1 MKAVRIH
8 APGGPE
14 AMQIEDLPE
23 PLPAAGQAQVRIEAS
38 GVNFIDTYHRSGLY
52 KLALPATLG
61 VEAAGTVTAVGA
73 GVSEVRVGER
83 VAWAGP
89 TGAYAEMAVVP
100 AARLVKLPERVSTRD
115 AAAAMLQ
122 GMTAHYLAV
131 STYPLEPSDTCL
143 VHAAAG
149 GVGLLLCQIA
159 RRRGAHVIATVS
171 TAAKAELARGAGA
184 DHVIRYDEEDFAAA
198 VARLTG
204 GRGVQVAYDAVG
216 QATYEQSMRSL
227 APRGMLVLY
236 GQSSGPV
243 PPIDPL
249 RLAEHG
255 SLFLTRP
262 NLAHYVAAR
271 EELLARAGEV
281 LGWLADGSLRVRIG
295 LEMPLAEVRAAH
307 QELESRR
314 TTGKVLLIP

>member
-1 MKAVRIH
+1 MKAARIH
-8 APGGPE
+8 APGGPD
-14 AMQIEDLPE
+14 AIQLEDLPE
-23 PLPAAGQAQVRIEAS
+23 PAPAAGQAQVRIEAI

-61 VEAAGTVTAVGA
+61 VEAAGTVTAVGP
-73 GVSEVRVGER
+73 GVGEVRVGER

-89 TGAYAEMAVVP
+89 AGAYAEMAVVP
-100 AARLVKLPERVSTRD
+100 APRLVPLPERVSARD

-131 STYPLEPSDTCL
+131 STYPLAPGDTCL

-159 RRRGAHVIATVS
+159 RRRGARVIATVS
-171 TAAKAELARGAGA
+171 TAAKADLARGAGA
-184 DHVIRYDEEDFAAA
+184 DSVIRYDEEDFAAA

-204 GRGVQVAYDAVG
+204 GRGVQVVYDAVG
-216 QATYEQSMRSL
+216 QATYEGSMQAL

-249 RLAEHG
+249 RLAERG

-271 EELLARAGEV
+271 EELLARSGEV
-281 LGWLADGSLRVRIG
+281 FGWLAGGSLRVRIG

-307 QELESRR
+307 RELESRR